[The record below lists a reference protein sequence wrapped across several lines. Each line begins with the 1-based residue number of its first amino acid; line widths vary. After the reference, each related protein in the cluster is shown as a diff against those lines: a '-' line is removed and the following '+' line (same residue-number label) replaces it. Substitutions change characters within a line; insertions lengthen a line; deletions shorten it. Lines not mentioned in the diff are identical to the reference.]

1 MKRFI
6 KAMASIILMFA
17 VVCAACRKEEEEN
30 GNEGYSISVSARPA
44 YGGTVSGGG
53 TFEIGQSCT
62 ITATPAAGYV
72 FESWTEKGNE
82 VSLDSIYSFAVT
94 GDRDLV
100 ANFTYNGNGEPPK
113 YFTIYVSANPV
124 NGGEVQGGGTY
135 REGKECTVKAI
146 PESVY
151 TFISWTDE
159 NGDLV
164 STDVSF
170 TFTVECDRNLVANF
184 SHNLIGGHEYVDL
197 GLPSGLLWAACNIGS
212 DNPEEYGDYFAWGET
227 EKKDVFEIANYVYAK
242 EGSDELHPL
251 LTKYCNNPEYGYY
264 GFTDS
269 LTILQPEDD
278 AALANWGDGW
288 RMPTVEEW
296 QELCN
301 KTTVRCTQQN
311 GVYGCLITASNGN
324 SLFLP
329 AAGHRWGD
337 ILSGAGYDGA
347 YWSSSLFTDFPY
359 GAWFFDLDSGYTCV
373 SYYGRFYGF
382 SVRPVHEN

>member
-6 KAMASIILMFA
+6 KALAAIMLTFA
-17 VVCAACRKEEEEN
+17 MICAACTKEEEEN
-30 GNEGYSISVSARPA
+30 VNEDYSISVSAKPA

-53 TFEIGQSCT
+53 SFEKGQSCT

-72 FESWTEKGNE
+72 FNSWTEMGNE
-82 VSLDSIYSFAVT
+82 VSTDSIYSFAVT

-113 YFTIYVSANPV
+113 YFTINVSANPV
-124 NGGEVQGGGTY
+124 EGGEVRGGGTF
-135 REGKECTVKAI
+135 REGKECTIKAI
-146 PESVY
+146 PKSVY

-164 STDVSF
+164 STDNNY

-184 SHNLIGGHEYVDL
+184 SHNLIGGYEYVDL
-197 GLPSGLLWAACNIGS
+197 GLPSGILWAAYNIGS
-212 DNPEEYGDYFAWGET
+212 DKPEEYGDYFAWGET
-227 EKKDVFEIANYVYAK
+227 ETKDAYEIANYIYATK
-242 EGSDELHPL
+242 SSEELHPL
-251 LTKYCNNPEYGYY
+251 LTKYCNIPSYGYT
-264 GFTDS
+264 GFTDT

-278 AALANWGDGW
+278 AAMAKWENGW
-288 RMPTVEEW
+288 RMPTAEEW
-296 QELCN
+296 QELWI
-301 KTTVRCTQQN
+301 KTNVKCTQQN
-311 GVYGCLITASNGN
+311 GVYGCLFTASNGN

-337 ILSGAGYDGA
+337 ILTGAGNDGA
-347 YWSSSLFTDFPY
+347 YWSSSLFTDYPY
-359 GAWFFDLDSGYTCV
+359 GAWFFDMDSGYTSV
-373 SYYGRFYGF
+373 NYYGRYYGF